1 MMDGA
6 HGCAGRPCLH
16 LATVSAFD
24 EICFISSS
32 DDCRA
37 LERSK
42 NQGVPVLCVWHDLP
56 LPLVDIRLTDLRKSG
71 GAMAGTLGTLRGNRH
86 GLNPENGN
94 KKLELKHLLRM
105 HKLQAALEDL

>member
-1 MMDGA
+1 MHDGWGTRLCREA
-6 HGCAGRPCLH
+6 LH
-16 LATVSAFD
+16 LATVSTFD
-24 EICFISSS
+24 EIRFISSSS

-37 LERSK
+37 LGRTK
-42 NQGVPVLCVWHDLP
+42 NQGVPVLFVWHDLP

-94 KKLELKHLLRM
+94 KKLELKHLLR
-105 HKLQAALEDL
+105 LR